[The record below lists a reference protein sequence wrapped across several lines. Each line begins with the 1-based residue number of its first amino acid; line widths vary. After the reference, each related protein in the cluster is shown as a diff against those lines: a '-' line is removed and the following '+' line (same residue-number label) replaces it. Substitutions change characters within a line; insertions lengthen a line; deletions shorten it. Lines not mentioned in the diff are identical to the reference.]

1 MSSSILKAQK
11 KKRVD
16 CEGDNIDPSY
26 RNAINSSASEEIP
39 DIGPNKLNKASNVKT
54 PRQEDVGKRIA
65 TFRHGIHF
73 KRNSVPEN
81 QTFHALFT
89 NS

>member
-1 MSSSILKAQK
+1 MRAQK
-11 KKRVD
+11 KKRVN
-16 CEGDNIDPSY
+16 CEGAKEDPSY
-26 RNAINSSASEEIP
+26 RNETDSFASDEIP
-39 DIGPNKLNKASNVKT
+39 DIEPNILHKASNVKT
-54 PRQEDVGKRIA
+54 ARQEDVGKRIA